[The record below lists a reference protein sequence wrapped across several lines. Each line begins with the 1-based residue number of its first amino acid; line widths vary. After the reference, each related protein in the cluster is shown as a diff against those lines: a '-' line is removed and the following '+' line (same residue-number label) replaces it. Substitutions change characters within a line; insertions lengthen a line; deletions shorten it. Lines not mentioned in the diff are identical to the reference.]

1 MSSGRI
7 YSGRLRV
14 SRLGPTL
21 TAQPEIDQRA
31 PTEPD
36 LGSTVSEQMSHAE
49 NVLEVVLTDE
59 NGAEHIYW
67 VKTQKAPSDVD
78 IEDWAI
84 AVARERHAVDGRP
97 RNDGDVWCYWPLF
110 LGTLCPPLFCQYLGT
125 SAVLSRCSPPVP
137 LAACA
142 VPTGECSHQ
151 QEFLLSRWHLA
162 P

>member
-7 YSGRLRV
+7 YSGRVRV

-31 PTEPD
+31 PTEAD
-36 LGSTVSEQMSHAE
+36 LGSTVSEQMSRAE

-67 VKTQKAPSDVD
+67 VKTQKAPSDTD

-84 AVARERHAVDGRP
+84 AVARDRHAVDGRP
-97 RNDGDVWCYWPLF
+97 RVPEDEFDDSLDDE
-110 LGTLCPPLFCQYLGT
+110 LIS
-125 SAVLSRCSPPVP
+125 SAFVSEPFEREPDEYIW
-137 LAACA
+137 AN
-142 VPTGECSHQ
+142 
-151 QEFLLSRWHLA
+151 
-162 P
+162 